1 VVEGTFK
8 EVGARFERSGF
19 ILTGVY
25 WWSTIESEL
34 IYVGDSGAVEPSDPG
49 ERHGYELT
57 GFYKPNRWLAFDA
70 VWTGSDS
77 KYKGLPEGENFVPG
91 ALESSGELGVSAIFP
106 EFNVAGRLRYLGPHP
121 LIEDNSQTGESTLLA
136 NLRAAWTPRR
146 LLGMEGWEL
155 NAELLN
161 MFDSQRHDVDY
172 FYATR
177 FPGEPP
183 EGIEGPVSRVV
194 EPRQVR
200 VGIKKAF

>member
-1 VVEGTFK
+1 
-8 EVGARFERSGF
+8 
-19 ILTGVY
+19 VY

-49 ERHGYELT
+49 KRHGYELT
-57 GFYKPNRWLAFDA
+57 GFWKPNDWLALDA
-70 VWTGSDS
+70 VWTGSDAH
-77 KYKGLPEGENFVPG
+77 YRGLPAGQDFVPG

-106 EFNVAGRLRYLGPHP
+106 EFNVAGRLRYLGPHA
-121 LIEDNSQTGESTLLA
+121 LIEDNSQRGESTLLA

-146 LLGMEGWEL
+146 LLGMAGWEI

-161 MFDSQRHDVDY
+161 VLDSKRHDVDY

-177 FPGEPP
+177 FPGEPA

-194 EPRQVR
+194 EPRQFR
-200 VGIKKAF
+200 VGLKKTL